1 MAEGKVAV
9 CVGNAFVRAAV
20 EAAVRAVGGQP
31 VGVGSPGQAQRVQ
44 ARALVVELTGQV
56 SPSELASLAQSQL
69 PVLAFAPAEETSLLA
84 LARQA
89 GALALPRSLFLRQ
102 LPQILLA
109 ALGSYEPR

>member
-1 MAEGKVAV
+1 MAEEKVAV
-9 CVGNAFVRAAV
+9 CVSNAFVRAAV

-31 VGVGSPGQAQRVQ
+31 VGVGAPGEAQCLQ

-56 SPSELASLAQSQL
+56 SPSELARLAQSQL
-69 PVLAFAPAEETSLLA
+69 PVLAFAPPEEASLLA

-89 GALALPRSLFLRQ
+89 GALALPRPLFLRQ

-109 ALGSYEPR
+109 ALGSHGPC